1 VLGPLLSPRSTRL
14 ILPPM
19 ANRLLLRNLAPR
31 IKVWLAW
38 KGGFLMGPKYFEFL
52 EAVDETGTIRG
63 AGKAVGWSYRT
74 CLNRVRRMESVLGG
88 PVLVTT
94 RGGTSHGSA
103 TVTPEARRLVKLF
116 GRWRRQMLE
125 LSDRSFRQALRG
137 RN

>member
-1 VLGPLLSPRSTRL
+1 MVD
-14 ILPPM
+14 
-19 ANRLLLRNLAPR
+19 RLLYRHLAPR
-31 IKVWLAW
+31 TKVWLVW

-52 EAVDETGTIRG
+52 EAVEETGTIRE

-74 CLNRVRRMESVLGG
+74 CLNRIRRMEAVLGG

-103 TVTPEARRLVKLF
+103 TVTPEARRLVTLF
-116 GRWRRQMLE
+116 GRWRRQVHA
-125 LSDRSFRQALRG
+125 LSDRSFRQAIRR